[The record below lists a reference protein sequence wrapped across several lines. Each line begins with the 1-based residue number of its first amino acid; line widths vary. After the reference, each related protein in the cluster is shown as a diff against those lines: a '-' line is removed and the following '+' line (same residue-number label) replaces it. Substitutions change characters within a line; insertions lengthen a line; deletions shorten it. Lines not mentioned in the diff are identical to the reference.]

1 MPAVR
6 NGVFGCLGV
15 MLLFF
20 GACKRDVPP
29 PPPATTASPA
39 TAPPTERVVGPLS
52 EADAKALATM
62 NDRLK
67 VYVEFHRKIEKTLPK
82 LPDQAT
88 PQQID
93 SNQRMFEKLI
103 RKERMS
109 AKRGDIFTPE
119 AEAVIKRLLASVF
132 GGPDGKQLKASIM
145 DENPVGLK
153 LVVNGRYPDTGPYL
167 ERAAT
172 GPANAAGAERGHGVS
187 LHRRQPHP
195 ARLARARHCRFHP
208 GCISDMTLE
217 RLVRPRASLAI
228 VGLAL
233 LSATAVAVA
242 ERRAAGGRGSASCP
256 AQPGRILQV
265 RRPR

>member
-1 MPAVR
+1 MSAVR
-6 NGVFGCLGV
+6 NEVIGCLGV

-39 TAPPTERVVGPLS
+39 TAPATERVVGPLN

-67 VYVEFHRKIEKTLPK
+67 EYVEFHRKIEKTLPK

-119 AEAVIKRLLASVF
+119 AEVVIKRLLASVF
-132 GGPDGKQLKASIM
+132 GGPQGKQLKASIM

-153 LVVNGRYPDTGPYL
+153 LAVNGRYPDAVPISSVPPQVLQTL
-167 ERAAT
+167 
-172 GPANAAGAERGHGVS
+172 PALGEDMEY
-187 LHRRQPHP
+187 
-195 ARLARARHCRFHP
+195 RFI
-208 GCISDMTLE
+208 GDNLI
-217 RLVRPRASLAI
+217 
-228 VGLAL
+228 L
-233 LSATAVAVA
+233 LDSHAHVIADFIPDVF
-242 ERRAAGGRGSASCP
+242 P
-256 AQPGRILQV
+256 Q
-265 RRPR
+265 